1 MNFQELMQ
9 RIAELDQPVIEE
21 PNEGNLFTGNLAK
34 ARADGKDQADL
45 DGDGDMEKVSEDDIE
60 ECGMDPMSSMKQQD
74 NVSMNVSMNGSGAGG
89 IRDLLDILKNIDD
102 TNSGDDLG
110 DLIDKMDSGPGKMA
124 VIDGGEMPVD
134 EYANEPDEVYGNVG
148 DVMPTGND
156 IHSKGS
162 EAPKVNGGGNPMAME
177 TLISRLDALYQEVKT
192 R

>member
-9 RIAELDQPVIEE
+9 RIAELDTPVIED

-45 DGDGDMEKVSEDDIE
+45 DGDGDMEKVREDDIE

-74 NVSMNVSMNGSGAGG
+74 NVNMNVSMSGSGAGG

-102 TNSGDDLG
+102 ANSGDDLG
-110 DLIDKMDSGPGKMA
+110 DLISNMDSKPEKMA
-124 VIDGGEMPVD
+124 VIGSEMPVD
-134 EYANEPDEVYGNVG
+134 EYANEPDEVYGSVG
-148 DVMPTGND
+148 DVTPTGND
-156 IHSKGS
+156 IHSKGI
-162 EAPKVNGGGNPMAME
+162 EAPKVNGGGNPMTME